1 MQFFVVEFVMLASLH
16 ELLLTKCALIYWI
29 FSTSALISNLSV
41 VCGEDLSFS
50 AMMFLLADLENAIFV
65 F

>member
-1 MQFFVVEFVMLASLH
+1 MQFFVAEHAMLASLH
-16 ELLLTKCALIYWI
+16 ELLLTKCALICWI
-29 FSTSALISNLSV
+29 FSTSALISNLC

-50 AMMFLLADLENAIFV
+50 AMMFLLADLKNTIFV